1 MVTAMGAPI
10 GNQNAVGNNGGRPTK
25 YDPAFCAQVVELGK
39 QGKSFTQ
46 IAVEIGYSK
55 ATLIGWSNQHLE
67 FSTALTRAKE
77 CEQAWWEQKGMDGL
91 TADKFNSAVW
101 SKSMSAR
108 FRDDYTE
115 RREVAGVADQPI
127 QVEDKSMTPRSLARE
142 IAFALA
148 AGMRANGSEVE

>member
-1 MVTAMGAPI
+1 MPAPI
-10 GNQNAVGNNGGRPTK
+10 GNKNAVGNTGGRPTL
-25 YDPAFCAQVVELGK
+25 YDPGFCERVIELGR
-39 QGKSFTQ
+39 QGKSLTQ
-46 IAVEIGYSK
+46 IAVSLGFSK
-55 ATLIGWSNQHLE
+55 ATLLGWAEKHIE

-77 CEQAWWEQKGMDGL
+77 CEQAWWEDQGQSGM

-115 RREVAGVADQPI
+115 RRELAGVADRPI
-127 QVEDKSMTPRSLARE
+127 ETKEVSRRDLVRQ

-148 AGMRANGSEVE
+148 QGLSAEDGE

>member
-1 MVTAMGAPI
+1 MA
-10 GNQNAVGNNGGRPTK
+10 GGRPSK
-25 YDPAFCAQVVELGK
+25 YDPAYCEKVVELGK
-39 QGKSFTQ
+39 EGKSLTQ
-46 IAVEIGYSK
+46 IAVALDVPKSTIIS
-55 ATLIGWSNQHLE
+55 WSNQHLE

-115 RREVAGVADQPI
+115 RRELAGVPDQPI
-127 QVEDKSMTPRSLARE
+127 QVEDKSVTPRSLARE

-148 AGMRANGSEVE
+148 AGQKAAADSE

>member
-1 MVTAMGAPI
+1 MA
-10 GNQNAVGNNGGRPTK
+10 GGRPSK
-25 YDPAFCAQVVELGK
+25 YDPAYCEQVVALGK
-39 QGKSFTQ
+39 EGKSLTQ
-46 IAVEIGYSK
+46 IAVALDVPKS
-55 ATLIGWSNQHLE
+55 TLISWSNAHLE

-108 FRDDYTE
+108 FREDYTE

-127 QVEDKSMTPRSLARE
+127 QIEDKTTTPRALARE
-142 IAFALA
+142 IAFGLA
-148 AGMRANGSEVE
+148 AGRKAAEEPSE

>member
-1 MVTAMGAPI
+1 MPA
-10 GNQNAVGNNGGRPTK
+10 GRPTK
-25 YDPAFCAQVVELGK
+25 YDPAFCEKVIELGRKGYSLTQISVEL
-39 QGKSFTQ
+39 
-46 IAVEIGYSK
+46 GYSK
-55 ATLIGWSNQHLE
+55 ATLLGWANAHIE

-77 CEQAWWEQKGMDGL
+77 CEQAWWEQQGMNGL

-115 RREVAGVADQPI
+115 RRELAGVPDQPI
-127 QVEDKSMTPRSLARE
+127 QVEDKSMSPRSLARE

-148 AGMRANGSEVE
+148 AGQKDTDPT

>member
-1 MVTAMGAPI
+1 MPA
-10 GNQNAVGNNGGRPTK
+10 GRPTK
-25 YDPAFCAQVVELGK
+25 YDPAFCDRVIELGRE
-39 QGKSFTQ
+39 GKSLTQ
-46 IAVEIGYSK
+46 ISVALGYSK
-55 ATLIGWSNQHLE
+55 ATLKGWADQHLE

-77 CEQAWWEQKGMDGL
+77 CEQAWWEDKGMVGL

-115 RREVAGVADQPI
+115 RRELAGVPDQPL
-127 QVEDKSMTPRSLARE
+127 QVEEVSKTPRALARE

-148 AGMRANGSEVE
+148 EGMRADKESKSNT

>member
-1 MVTAMGAPI
+1 MA
-10 GNQNAVGNNGGRPTK
+10 GGRPSK
-25 YDPAFCAQVVELGK
+25 YDPAYCERVIELGK
-39 QGKSFTQ
+39 EGKSLTQ
-46 IAVEIGYSK
+46 IAVALDVPKS
-55 ATLIGWSNQHLE
+55 TLISWSNAHLE

-108 FRDDYTE
+108 FREDYTE
-115 RREVAGVADQPI
+115 RREVAGVPDQPI
-127 QVEDKSMTPRSLARE
+127 QIEDKTTAPRSLARE

-148 AGMRANGSEVE
+148 AGRKAPEEEAE

>member
-1 MVTAMGAPI
+1 MA
-10 GNQNAVGNNGGRPTK
+10 GGRPSK
-25 YDPAFCAQVVELGK
+25 YDPAYCDKVIELGK
-39 QGKSFTQ
+39 EGKSLTQ
-46 IAVEIGYSK
+46 IAVALDVPKSTIIS
-55 ATLIGWSNQHLE
+55 WSNQHLE

-115 RREVAGVADQPI
+115 RRELAGVPDQPI
-127 QVEDKSMTPRSLARE
+127 QVEDKSVTPRSLARE

-148 AGMRANGSEVE
+148 AGQKAASDSE

>member
-1 MVTAMGAPI
+1 MGA
-10 GNQNAVGNNGGRPTK
+10 GRPTK
-25 YDPAFCAQVVELGK
+25 YDPAFCERVIELGK
-39 QGKSFTQ
+39 EGKSFTQ
-46 IAVEIGYSK
+46 IAVALGFSK
-55 ATLIGWSNQHLE
+55 ATLMGWSNAHLE

-108 FRDDYTE
+108 FREDYTE
-115 RREVAGVADQPI
+115 RRELAGVPDQPI
-127 QVEDKSMTPRSLARE
+127 QVEDKTTSPRALARE

-148 AGMRANGSEVE
+148 AGQQAAKDPDAE

>member
-1 MVTAMGAPI
+1 MA
-10 GNQNAVGNNGGRPTK
+10 GGRPSK
-25 YDPAFCAQVVELGK
+25 YDPAYCDKVIALGK
-39 QGKSFTQ
+39 EGKSLTQ
-46 IAVEIGYSK
+46 IAVALDVPKSTVIS
-55 ATLIGWSNQHLE
+55 WSNQHLE

-77 CEQAWWEQKGMDGL
+77 CEQAWWEDKGMLGL

-115 RREVAGVADQPI
+115 RREVAGVPDQPI
-127 QVEDKSMTPRSLARE
+127 QVEDKSVTPRSLARE

-148 AGMRANGSEVE
+148 AGQKAAAGSE

>member
-1 MVTAMGAPI
+1 MA
-10 GNQNAVGNNGGRPTK
+10 GGRPSK
-25 YDPAFCAQVVELGK
+25 YDQAYCEQVVALGK
-39 QGKSFTQ
+39 EGKSLTQ
-46 IAVEIGYSK
+46 IAVALDIPKS
-55 ATLIGWSNQHLE
+55 TLISWSNAHLE

-115 RREVAGVADQPI
+115 RRELAGVPDQPI
-127 QVEDKSMTPRSLARE
+127 QVEDKSVTPRSLARE

-148 AGMRANGSEVE
+148 RGQTEPTEASE